1 MVYFIHKKTSL
12 PLTPH
17 QYEAMKK
24 ICLPNEKFERFFK
37 RGINELVVALEKKKN
52 GNFQI
57 SKFPLCSSP
66 EDFKCIILTSSQNIH
81 FSL

>member
-12 PLTPH
+12 PLTLH

-37 RGINELVVALEKKKN
+37 RGINELVVALKKKRMAIFKLVSFLFVLLQKILN
-52 GNFQI
+52 GL
-57 SKFPLCSSP
+57 S
-66 EDFKCIILTSSQNIH
+66 
-81 FSL
+81 

>member
-12 PLTPH
+12 PLTLH

-37 RGINELVVALEKKKN
+37 RGINELVVALKKKKKEW
-52 GNFQI
+52 Q
-57 SKFPLCSSP
+57 
-66 EDFKCIILTSSQNIH
+66 
-81 FSL
+81 FSN

>member
-37 RGINELVVALEKKKN
+37 RGLNELVVALKKKRMA
-52 GNFQI
+52 I
-57 SKFPLCSSP
+57 
-66 EDFKCIILTSSQNIH
+66 FKLVSFLFVLLQKI
-81 FSL
+81 